1 METRKI
7 AGLITSGGSTM
18 PYPLEFT
25 GKPDG
30 LYLKKVH
37 MTKTVAGSF
46 PEVNYPG
53 AEVVSNIQSIIQ
65 DETIELVIVS
75 APKNGDLSFVASVLE
90 AGKHVR
96 II

>member
-18 PYPLEFT
+18 PYALEFT
-25 GKPDG
+25 GKSEG
-30 LYLKKVH
+30 LFLKKVH
-37 MTKTVAGSF
+37 MTKALSGSL
-46 PEVNYPG
+46 PELNYPG
-53 AEVVSNIQSIIQ
+53 AEIVNNIQSIIQ
-65 DETIELVIVS
+65 DDTIELVIVS
-75 APKNGDLSFVASVLE
+75 TPASGDLSVVARVLE